1 MGEGTICTRMGSY
14 AWRVSPANC
23 RATSTAD
30 HDFSVNSIEG
40 MKNALPGLRRKLNT
54 DPVYF
59 KKVYMHTFDL
69 AKAAGA
75 RTLAF
80 DTGKSLDSALSSF
93 PRKYDKTDIQRST
106 YGTSTSLQHSNHDHQ
121 LYHVYQPPNL
131 QILPQRQILLNSQK
145 STSTCGLHSRKRR
158 ARRLVKILGV
168 CLWIS

>member
-14 AWRVSPANC
+14 AWRVSPASC

-80 DTGKSLDSALSSF
+80 DTGKSQWF
-93 PRKYDKTDIQRST
+93 
-106 YGTSTSLQHSNHDHQ
+106 
-121 LYHVYQPPNL
+121 
-131 QILPQRQILLNSQK
+131 
-145 STSTCGLHSRKRR
+145 
-158 ARRLVKILGV
+158 
-168 CLWIS
+168 